1 MSEIVDELN
10 RLHRQ
15 VGVRQVDAGEA
26 RTVLLRRTY
35 DADVA
40 DVWDAVTSPERISR
54 WFLPVSGEFKVG
66 GRYQLEGNA
75 GGEILEC
82 QEPDRLRVS
91 WLYGPDPGFS
101 EVEVRL
107 TPDGDERTVLELEHV
122 AVVPEGFWGQ
132 FGPGA
137 VGVGWDLGLLG
148 LAMHLAGGG
157 MSKEESEAWQ
167 ISDEGKAYATRSG
180 ELWGE
185 AYAASGEDE
194 RTVASTTAA
203 TIAFYTGAATE
214 VGGDQS

>member
-15 VGVRQVDAGEA
+15 VGTRQVEAGEA

-35 DADVA
+35 DAELT

-82 QEPDRLRVS
+82 EEPTRLRVS

-101 EVEVRL
+101 EVEVRI
-107 TPDGDERTVLELEHV
+107 TPEGEERTVLELEHV
-122 AVVPEGFWGQ
+122 AVVPDEFWDQ

-137 VGVGWDLGLLG
+137 VGIGWDLGLLG
-148 LAMHLAGGG
+148 LAMHLGGGG

-167 ISDEGKAYATRSG
+167 LSDEGKAYATRSG

-185 AYAASGEDE
+185 AYTASGADGQV
-194 RTVASTTAA
+194 VAATTAA
-203 TIAFYTGAATE
+203 TIAFYTGA
-214 VGGDQS
+214 GS